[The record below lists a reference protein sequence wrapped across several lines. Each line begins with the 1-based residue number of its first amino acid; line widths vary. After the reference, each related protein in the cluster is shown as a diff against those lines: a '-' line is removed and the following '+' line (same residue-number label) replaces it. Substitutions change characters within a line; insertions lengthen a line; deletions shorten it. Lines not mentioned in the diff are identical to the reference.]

1 MCYVSF
7 LAHRHSA
14 PEAILDVLKEEDPQG
29 QLRIYWHS
37 WSGSVEELLA
47 VISAYKKNVIFG
59 FSPVNNLVS
68 VMCHWF

>member
-7 LAHRHSA
+7 LVPRYSA

-37 WSGSVEELLA
+37 WSGNVEELLA